1 MYTGRYPMGLR
12 VGHDGVGEGPPR
24 PAPRPATRSW
34 RCSRLSSTCSPPAT
48 KRSPAPQAWSPS
60 ATPRTRGPGR
70 YWGRV
75 LIRIVRY
82 SLGVALGGLSGAIKR
97 GQALACASMG
107 RVSRIAYVSGR
118 LGAGQSS
125 LAAPLADHRGH
136 NRAGRR
142 RVRRRRSPP
151 PARLLAA
158 VQADLP
164 GGGRAPGGADPFGD
178 VGGPV
183 AAGEDWCA
191 SRLSTHEG
199 IGPLL
204 GNSEREQARNCG
216 RAGAERPM

>member
-24 PAPRPATRSW
+24 PAPRPGRARAHHQLGAHLNRACAPGLVAIRDTKDQGSGPV
-34 RCSRLSSTCSPPAT
+34 LGESTYSDRAVFPRRGT
-48 KRSPAPQAWSPS
+48 GRTVRRDQAW
-60 ATPRTRGPGR
+60 AGARLCQHGP
-70 YWGRV
+70 
-75 LIRIVRY
+75 
-82 SLGVALGGLSGAIKR
+82 
-97 GQALACASMG
+97 
-107 RVSRIAYVSGR
+107 VSRIAYVSGR
-118 LGAGQSS
+118 LGAGKSS